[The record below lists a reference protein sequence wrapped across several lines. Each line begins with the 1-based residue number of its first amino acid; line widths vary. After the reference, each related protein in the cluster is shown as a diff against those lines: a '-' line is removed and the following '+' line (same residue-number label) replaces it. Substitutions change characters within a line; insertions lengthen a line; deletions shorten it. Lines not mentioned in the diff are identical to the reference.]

1 MEQCEIYM
9 WWWCEIL
16 LISEKLLQY
25 ISTCTSNF
33 LLNENFC
40 INLMGLPFMKAKKM
54 KLLRCYS
61 LGSHCSRNNNLAADL
76 QLISAPS
83 LPCMWSSRLMMAND
97 TTIVKVTQRGEQIF
111 PTHSHTYNI
120 LATTGLQVRK
130 VKMSWVWV
138 LNRQQS
144 L

>member
-1 MEQCEIYM
+1 MWNIHVMVMWNFINKWKTPSIHIYM
-9 WWWCEIL
+9 HFQFFTEWKFLYQWDSHSW
-16 LISEKLLQY
+16 KL
-25 ISTCTSNF
+25 
-33 LLNENFC
+33 
-40 INLMGLPFMKAKKM
+40 
-54 KLLRCYS
+54 RRWCYS

-83 LPCMWSSRLMMAND
+83 LPCMWSSLLMMAND
-97 TTIVKVTQRGEQIF
+97 TRIVKVTQRGEQIF

>member
-1 MEQCEIYM
+1 MWNIHVMVMWNFINKWKTIYM
-9 WWWCEIL
+9 HFQFFTEWKFFV
-16 LISEKLLQY
+16 S
-25 ISTCTSNF
+25 
-33 LLNENFC
+33 
-40 INLMGLPFMKAKKM
+40 MGLPFMKAKKM

-97 TTIVKVTQRGEQIF
+97 TTIVKVTQRGEKNF

-138 LNRQQS
+138 LNLQQS

>member
-1 MEQCEIYM
+1 MWNIHVMVMWNFINKWKTPSIHIYM
-9 WWWCEIL
+9 HFQFFTEWKFLYQWDSHSW
-16 LISEKLLQY
+16 KLR
-25 ISTCTSNF
+25 
-33 LLNENFC
+33 
-40 INLMGLPFMKAKKM
+40 
-54 KLLRCYS
+54 RCYI

-97 TTIVKVTQRGEQIF
+97 TTIVKVTQRGEKNF

>member
-16 LISEKLLQY
+16 LISENSFNTYLHALPIFYWMK
-25 ISTCTSNF
+25 IFVS
-33 LLNENFC
+33 
-40 INLMGLPFMKAKKM
+40 MGLPFMKAKKM
-54 KLLRCYS
+54 KLWRCYS

-97 TTIVKVTQRGEQIF
+97 TTIVKVTQRGEKNF